1 MPFSDHRR
9 LPATA
14 EITGIAELPRCPGA
28 VVEGDLASVW
38 EAEARFEGDSL
49 TRVPGGGLPSDAKK
63 LGLGLPRSCH
73 AAHESI
79 TVGRAGPIRAYR
91 QLSFG
96 LADDKKRQPTISSA
110 PRVGSAGWRVA
121 APGRQQGSH

>member
-1 MPFSDHRR
+1 MRAFSRPRR

-49 TRVPGGGLPSDAKK
+49 TRVLIGGLPLDAKK
-63 LGLGLPRSCH
+63 LGLPADRSLPHTCH
-73 AAHESI
+73 PHVSSLLPHFTSEVGKSMHLN
-79 TVGRAGPIRAYR
+79 VGRCQEPS
-91 QLSFG
+91 L
-96 LADDKKRQPTISSA
+96 
-110 PRVGSAGWRVA
+110 
-121 APGRQQGSH
+121 GRQ

>member
-28 VVEGDLASVW
+28 VIDGDLASMC

-49 TRVPGGGLPSDAKK
+49 ARVLGGFPLDVKK
-63 LGLGLPRSCH
+63 LGLRLLRGCH

-79 TVGRAGPIRAYR
+79 TVERAGPIRAYR
-91 QLSFG
+91 QLSLG

-110 PRVGSAGWRVA
+110 PRVVGARWRVA
-121 APGRQQGSH
+121 APGRQQGSR